1 MSKVN
6 QTMERIIELLKTS
19 NRKIL
24 ETVVADR
31 DEIEY
36 LASEDKEQT
45 IESYIETTV
54 KLSQTVE

>member
-1 MSKVN
+1 
-6 QTMERIIELLKTS
+6 MEKIIELLKTS

-24 ETVVADR
+24 ENVVADR

-54 KLSQTVE
+54 KLSQTVEQIKKD

>member
-1 MSKVN
+1 
-6 QTMERIIELLKTS
+6 MEKIIELLKTS

-24 ETVVADR
+24 ENVVADR